1 MSPIVTLTSDWGK
14 EGYYGGM
21 LKGRLFSMIPEVRV
35 VDITHSIE
43 RFNIIEASFVVKH
56 GCDGFPSGTVHIV
69 DVCSDKTKNTGFVA
83 MEAKGQYFIAAN
95 NGLLSL
101 AFSEDHGRVVAIGS
115 QNSSGS
121 LMFAARDIFVPVA
134 AHLAN
139 GGSLESLGP
148 EVALI
153 NKMLMPNR
161 ESSTETTLTVVY
173 IDSYGNAYLNMSFA
187 EFEARRRGRKF
198 NIWNSSVVF
207 EDCSVKTS
215 YNDIAEHQG
224 SGVAVV
230 PSSTGYMQLAMN
242 GRSLYD
248 LLGISLNDQFF
259 IEFYESQSTNN
270 VTT

>member
-69 DVCSDKTKNTGFVA
+69 DVCSERTKNTGFVA

-173 IDSYGNAYLNMSFA
+173 IDSYGNAYLN
-187 EFEARRRGRKF
+187 
-198 NIWNSSVVF
+198 IWNSSVVF